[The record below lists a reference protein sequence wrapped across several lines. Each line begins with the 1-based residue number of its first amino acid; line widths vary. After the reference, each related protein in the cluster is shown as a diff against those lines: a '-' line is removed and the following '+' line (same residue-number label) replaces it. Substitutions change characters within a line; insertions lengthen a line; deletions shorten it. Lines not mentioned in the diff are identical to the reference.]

1 MYQDSIS
8 GSGEAQYNFSGWKLV
23 ACNCWNNSKP
33 KEDLGQCLDHVCS
46 VFIPGQV
53 TPLLNRLIEIS
64 GNVWLGSPD
73 LAQDHQIWHQITRSG
88 TKSPD
93 LAPDHQM
100 LQTFCIFTQSITTI
114 SHQTPIMAFHNL
126 CNWKQCLHTWPHIV
140 GMLWKVATSR
150 SFCFFQY
157 RQVSWVQP

>member
-23 ACNCWNNSKP
+23 ACNCWHNGTIPNQKKIWVNAWIMFVASLSPGKS
-33 KEDLGQCLDHVCS
+33 HRCS
-46 VFIPGQV
+46 IG
-53 TPLLNRLIEIS
+53 
-64 GNVWLGSPD
+64 WLRSQGMFGS
-73 LAQDHQIWHQITRSG
+73 DHQIWHKITRFG
-88 TKSPD
+88 TKSPG